1 MTNTSRRSKILK
13 IRFWTFE
20 QKKLKM
26 KVHIDDSEQ
35 ILRELV
41 SLYMELPEDLRTTDE
56 LIPASHLI
64 FEAKE

>member
-1 MTNTSRRSKILK
+1 
-13 IRFWTFE
+13 
-20 QKKLKM
+20 M

-35 ILRELV
+35 ILKELV
-41 SLYMELPEDLRTTDE
+41 SLYMELPEDLRTNDE

>member
-1 MTNTSRRSKILK
+1 
-13 IRFWTFE
+13 
-20 QKKLKM
+20 M

-35 ILRELV
+35 ILKELV
-41 SLYMELPEDLRTTDE
+41 SLYMELPENLRTTNE